1 MRELRYNWRRNNF
14 RLGDVS
20 DSRNR
25 CMSLIFLPLGARTEF
40 SGEGSHFLS
49 VGPDQRLISLLEISL
64 FMEGAQ

>member
-20 DSRNR
+20 VSRNR
-25 CMSLIFLPLGARTEF
+25 CTSLIFLPLGARTEF
-40 SGEGSHFLS
+40 SDTSSHFLS
-49 VGPDQRLISLLEISL
+49 VGLDQRPISLLEISL